1 MPETPNHIPERDED
15 LDAQTRAIRDLNDHL
30 RHNFEGGRVV
40 MTQGVQA
47 LKDDTIARVFK
58 AVRDFDDFNED
69 NDPYSTHEFG
79 MFDLDGHRFMFK
91 HDAYDQNLEY
101 GSPNP
106 ADPSVTTRVLTI
118 LLASEY

>member
-1 MPETPNHIPERDED
+1 MPETPDHFDETAD
-15 LDAQTRAIRDLNDHL
+15 NLDAETLAIRTLNDHL
-30 RHNFEGGRVV
+30 RQTFSGGRVV

-47 LKDDTIARVFK
+47 LTDETIARLFK
-58 AVRDFDDFNED
+58 AVQEFDGFNED
-69 NDPYSTHEFG
+69 NDPYQTHEFG

>member
-1 MPETPNHIPERDED
+1 MSETPDQLPEQDEH
-15 LDAQTRAIRDLNDHL
+15 LDAETLAIRTLNDQL
-30 RHNFEGGRVV
+30 RASFSGGRVV

-47 LKDDTIARVFK
+47 LSDDTIGRVFK
-58 AVRDFDDFNED
+58 AVREFDDFTPD
-69 NDPYSTHEFG
+69 NDPYGTREFG
-79 MFDLDGHRFMFK
+79 MVDVDGERLMFK
-91 HDAYDQNLEY
+91 VDAYDQNLEY